1 MKTNWTFGLISLL
14 LIVAYSWYS
23 CRSGDSE
30 IDTEAFVDSMAND
43 VLVEV
48 SDTAMM
54 NPDLG
59 QAVSQ
64 ETRTMMVKEK
74 AELKEKI
81 RKKVEESKMKDQS
94 CEEILV
100 DYTRIMEDC
109 VIRNRCS
116 ALENWDFRDI
126 RFKQCREKVLQR
138 QFDLL
143 EIRMDSLES
152 RMEKN

>member
-1 MKTNWTFGLISLL
+1 MRTNLTFAMISLL
-14 LIVAYSWYS
+14 FIVASSCDS
-23 CRSGDSE
+23 CRTGESE

-48 SDTAMM
+48 SDTAMI

-64 ETRTMMVKEK
+64 ETRSMMVKEK

-109 VIRNRCS
+109 VIRNQCGG
-116 ALENWDFRDI
+116 LENWDYRDI

-143 EIRMDSLES
+143 EMRMDSLES
-152 RMEKN
+152 RMGK